1 MNPLFKAMK
10 IKKKRPVDPNAPPR
24 PNLMSHDKTIRDM
37 KSASDS
43 QADIVVKLQ
52 QRVNHLEEK
61 LANQTAYLQ
70 ALHQAI
76 VAKSKG

>member
-1 MNPLFKAMK
+1 
-10 IKKKRPVDPNAPPR
+10 
-24 PNLMSHDKTIRDM
+24 MSHDKTIRDM

>member
-1 MNPLFKAMK
+1 MNSIFKAMH
-10 IKKKRPVDPNAPPR
+10 KKKRLVDPNAPPR

-37 KSASDS
+37 KSAANS
-43 QADIVVKLQ
+43 QADTVAQLQ
-52 QRVNHLEEK
+52 QRVRDLESK

-76 VAKSKG
+76 TAKSKG